1 MTIFKKIVNKEI
13 PAYTI
18 YEDDLVLAFLDI
30 SQTTKGHTL
39 VITKEVYE
47 NIFDVPEELFMH
59 LMHVV
64 QKVTKAI
71 KKAYSPL
78 GINLVNNNGAKAG
91 QTVFH
96 YHFHI
101 IPRYENDKFEIT
113 FENNMAN
120 LNADD
125 YKKRAELIKAAL
137 L

>member
-13 PAYTI
+13 PAYI
-18 YEDDLVLAFLDI
+18 VYEDDLVLAFLDI

-39 VITKEVYE
+39 VITKEIYE
-47 NIFDVPEELFMH
+47 NILDIPEDVFMH
-59 LMHVV
+59 LMNVV
-64 QKVTKAI
+64 QKLTKAI
-71 KKAYSPL
+71 NKAYSPL
-78 GINLVNNNGAKAG
+78 GINLINNNGEEAG

-101 IPRYENDKFEIT
+101 IPRYKDDMFNINFS
-113 FENNMAN
+113 NNMEKTTVE
-120 LNADD
+120 D

>member
-13 PAYTI
+13 PAYTV

-39 VITKEVYE
+39 VITKEIYE
-47 NIFDVPEELFMH
+47 NILDIPEDLFMH
-59 LMHVV
+59 LMNVV
-64 QKVTKAI
+64 QKLTKAI
-71 KKAYSPL
+71 NKAYSPL
-78 GINLVNNNGAKAG
+78 GINLINNNGEEAG

-101 IPRYENDKFEIT
+101 IPRYKDDMFNINFS
-113 FENNMAN
+113 NNMEKTTVEE
-120 LNADD
+120 